1 MPTPRSSIWWSRLS
15 LVGCAGLGVSIGVC
29 ITHHCLCRYAILQER
44 KVISPLMRLA
54 QNSLTNHK
62 TNHIS
67 HSAVIPIRI
76 ISQRTVAI
84 SFLFKAF
91 LQVAMMAQAYYV
103 PIYFQAVRSLS
114 AQDSGLRTLIFGVTI
129 AIATLAAGYLVT
141 RLGYYVPFMFIGA
154 AIFALGSGLLTTLK
168 LDSGP
173 EKWLSYQ
180 LVAGIGYGVPSLM
193 PFYALQAVLSDEDV
207 PTANALIMFSQCL
220 GGSLGLSIA
229 QNIFSS
235 ELVKGLRGID
245 GVDVQ
250 MVVNAGA
257 SDVVRVVEGLGVE
270 VVQKVLEAYNGG
282 LTKAFWLAVAG
293 AGLAMVCSFGI
304 ENRNLKGKKQ

>member
-1 MPTPRSSIWWSRLS
+1 
-15 LVGCAGLGVSIGVC
+15 
-29 ITHHCLCRYAILQER
+29 
-44 KVISPLMRLA
+44 MRLA